1 MFLCSLVL
9 ATTLAISDLHEQYS
23 DIEIR
28 SEKIQLQIEKV
39 FTQTEMNALAKKKRD
54 LWYSEVLVLINYISE
69 YDKSVIKAHEVWEKN
84 TKEKIVESL
93 KMYSGSIY
101 ECMYY
106 MEEANAYEDRAITL
120 LELIARKKY
129 K

>member
-69 YDKSVIKAHEVWEKN
+69 YDKSVIKTHEIWEKN

-106 MEEANAYEDRAITL
+106 MHMKIVL
-120 LELIARKKY
+120 
-129 K
+129 